1 MIHFLKLIRYQNL
14 LMLALMQLIF
24 RYGFLKSQNVP
35 LALADWQY
43 ILFVISTVCIAAAGY
58 IINNI
63 FDQDT
68 DGENKPNNVIIGKQI
83 SESNAYNYYVAL
95 NIIGVGI
102 GFYLSNVIQRPSF
115 AAVFI
120 LIAATLYFYATS
132 MKQSLLIGNII
143 IALLLS
149 TSVLLIGVFDLLPAT
164 YEENRPVMA
173 ILFRILIDYAIFAFI
188 INFIREIV
196 KDLEDVNGDYN
207 QGMSTLPIILGVA
220 RTSKI
225 VFALSFIPIIA
236 ILYYINAYLFAN
248 GLLISTIYGLIF
260 ILSPLLYFTVKI
272 WSAEKPKDFHHL
284 SVVLKWIMFF
294 GILSILV
301 INYNMKHHA

>member
-43 ILFVISTVCIAAAGY
+43 VLFVISTVCIAAAGY

-149 TSVLLIGVFDLLPAT
+149 TSVLLIGVFNLLPAT

-248 GLLISTIYGLIF
+248 GLLMSTIYGLIF

-272 WSAEKPKDFHHL
+272 WSAEKPKDFNHL

-301 INYNMKHHA
+301 INYNMKQHA